1 MCGGARKLARADF
14 VVTFLANPDM
24 ESCCD
29 ACGDRLE
36 QGDEIEFCGRKKR
49 LSQQEPGT
57 LISCHVFICNS
68 CVASC
73 SEGDRLE
80 RVWEKVK
87 GANGKTS
94 WCAAKPPGK
103 HVSAPDPDASQSE
116 DSDSQSADS
125 RSEDPQPVE
134 QVPVLAQHSA
144 GDSAP
149 APASEQALLSLADFP
164 ADFTE
169 DLQLELAEESAVD
182 EAQSKLVGYLHNLHG
197 VGGPGVQ
204 ASEVAS
210 FLWTMNREWRQTQ
223 GGGNCLFWAFLSALA
238 AQYPD
243 VHKQPTKAIVMK
255 LRNTIATL
263 AGNGRLQAV
272 MAKGSG
278 LWQRSSSSRGD
289 PADDRPKEPAG
300 YPKFIKRDG
309 EWGNQFDMALLAWQL
324 ALSGVTTPQRR
335 LISVEPSLWFRY
347 P

>member
-1 MCGGARKLARADF
+1 MLLHSLVLAWSHARLCDEFMQWGYDLESFVKELPDDSSRAGMLTQFAEERIAEWMRSGDWGGWEACHHQFPDSAKGLRCLCGGVRKLARADF

-24 ESCCD
+24 ETCCD

-36 QGDEIEFCGRKKR
+36 QGDEIAFCGRKKR

-73 SEGDRLE
+73 SEEDRLE

-103 HVSAPDPDASQSE
+103 HVSTPDPDASQSE

-149 APASEQALLSLADFP
+149 APASEQAPLSLV
-164 ADFTE
+164 
-169 DLQLELAEESAVD
+169 LQR
-182 EAQSKLVGYLHNLHG
+182 G
-197 VGGPGVQ
+197 V
-204 ASEVAS
+204 S
-210 FLWTMNREWRQTQ
+210 
-223 GGGNCLFWAFLSALA
+223 
-238 AQYPD
+238 
-243 VHKQPTKAIVMK
+243 
-255 LRNTIATL
+255 
-263 AGNGRLQAV
+263 
-272 MAKGSG
+272 
-278 LWQRSSSSRGD
+278 
-289 PADDRPKEPAG
+289 
-300 YPKFIKRDG
+300 
-309 EWGNQFDMALLAWQL
+309 
-324 ALSGVTTPQRR
+324 
-335 LISVEPSLWFRY
+335 
-347 P
+347 